1 MLTGFLSRI
10 SRPVAAVRPGTT
22 DGHRFRLASVVV
34 SWSRIIQLEIAASL
48 RAMKVLLSPGFAV
61 VAEAAPV
68 RCW

>member
-48 RAMKVLLSPGFAV
+48 RAMGAAQPGF
-61 VAEAAPV
+61 
-68 RCW
+68 RRGC